1 MKEIVEEFLAIIYD
15 FKKQVMLVSKLEE
28 GAVWRGKPKPGI
40 GELNGYIYRYHG
52 AGCEV
57 KYEDKVCDFD
67 VYYNLSKEGELISFS
82 DYSIYCFTNSNPK
95 YLGKY
100 QDVKEVEKELI
111 KLREEGYL
119 TNLKMHGRT
128 YGSFVKVS
136 ESLAR
141 VSF

>member
-1 MKEIVEEFLAIIYD
+1 MKEIIEEFLKIINNFRKEV
-15 FKKQVMLVSKLEE
+15 FKNSNIKQGETWLY
-28 GAVWRGKPKPGI
+28 KPDYN
-40 GELNGYIYRYHG
+40 GELNGFTYRYHG

-57 KYEDKVCDFD
+57 KYKDYMCDFNM
-67 VYYNLSKEGELISFS
+67 YSLETELISFS
-82 DYSIYCFTNSNPK
+82 GYSIYCFINSNPK

-136 ESLAR
+136 ESLL
-141 VSF
+141 